1 MKMSISDRLFLLA
14 AVLLSAWQIVVGID
28 NLSRQAIWA
37 YTVAFGV
44 LLVAALMLIILGFEA
59 LDSAVVVIV
68 ATVIPLSLGLGLV
81 WDHLPAWRLPFAIF
95 ALAGL
100 IAVSLTRYLKVPPL
114 ARTVVLAAV
123 HGLAGL
129 FIFLLPLYAAFSG
142 GARPAFALVGLG
154 GGLIG
159 SAGLLLFFL
168 RAGRPL
174 LPRETVFRFLPA
186 LLLLMTACFAAGFL
200 WG

>member
-1 MKMSISDRLFLLA
+1 MKMSTLDRLFLLG
-14 AVLLSAWQIVVGID
+14 AVLLAAWQIVVGID
-28 NLSRQAIWA
+28 RLSRESILA

-59 LDSAVVVIV
+59 LDSPVVVIV
-68 ATVIPLSLGLGLV
+68 ATIIPLSLGLGLI
-81 WDHLPAWRLPFAIF
+81 WDHLPSFRLAF
-95 ALAGL
+95 ALFAGL
-100 IAVSLTRYLKVPPL
+100 GLLAVALTRYLQVAPL
-114 ARTVVLAAV
+114 TQTVVLTSV
-123 HGLAGL
+123 HGIAGL
-129 FIFLLPLYAAFSG
+129 TIFLLPLYAAMSG
-142 GARPAFALVGLG
+142 QSQPAFALVGLG

-159 SAGLLLFFL
+159 SAGLLLLSL

-174 LPRETVFRFLPA
+174 LRRETILHLFPG